1 MDSLS
6 FIWPQ
11 RHNEEKWTCRVVLKE
26 TVGKT
31 SNIFITMKLSQHSS
45 QDHKDAVSEL
55 IKYTSFQ
62 PLTNRKD

>member
-1 MDSLS
+1 MDSLG

-11 RHNEEKWTCRVVLKE
+11 CHNEEKWTCRALLKE

-62 PLTNRKD
+62 PLTNWKD